1 MNYTI
6 EKITTLIGA
15 RRIGTADA
23 QIRWLLTDS
32 RSLCFPEETLFFALK
47 SERNDGHRYIAD
59 LYRRG
64 VRNFVVTTFP
74 PASVS
79 PSVAVPAVSAA
90 VSASPSTT
98 PAASP
103 AGSPLVLYPDANFLV
118 VPSPLAALQRLAE
131 RHRDEFNCPVVGITG
146 SNGKTMVKE
155 WLTQLL
161 SPQLTV
167 TRSPKSFNSQ
177 IGVPLSVWLLTE
189 QTQVALFEAGISQPG
204 EMENLRDIIQPTIG
218 ILTSLGAAHQENFRS
233 LEEKCME
240 KLLLFNDAKVMIYN
254 SDDDV
259 VSRCIRRS
267 GFKGEKI
274 GWSRENISAPLFIEK
289 AAAVPAPPSTPPAAS
304 PAGSPALPARTTVS
318 YIYKGT
324 RGSYQLPFF
333 DEASLQCSFACAAA
347 ALYLGVPPEQL
358 ATRMLQLEPV
368 AMRLEVKEGQHG
380 CTIIND
386 TYNSDI
392 NSLDIALDFM
402 VRRVTDASA
411 VVPAASAA
419 VPSSPASA
427 TTPAASPA
435 GSPAP
440 VPTTLILSD
449 IFQSGMTDDA
459 LYSAVNTLCVNRG
472 INSLIGIGPRI
483 SAHAASFLVSE
494 KSFFA
499 TTDDFLNS
507 DLFRSL
513 HDTVILVKG
522 ARAFGFDRIT
532 ERLEQKVHETIL
544 EVNLTAVVNNL
555 NYYRSF
561 LKPETKLVC
570 MVKADAYGA
579 GAVEVAKTLQEHR
592 VDYLAVAVADE
603 GVTLRRNGITQN
615 IMIMNPEMT
624 AFKTMFDNDLEPE
637 VYSFRLMDAL
647 IAAAERQGI
656 TGWPVHI
663 KLDTGMHRLGFDPER
678 DIDEVIRRLKSQNAI
693 IPRSVFS
700 HFVGSDSDDFDRFS
714 AMQFDRFD
722 KASRKLQ
729 AAFSH
734 KILRHMDNSAAIEH
748 FPERQ
753 LDMCRL
759 GLGLYGYDPRTPAA
773 VVPAATAGVPS
784 SSTPAVSAAV
794 PSSTTPAVVP
804 AVSAAVPASTT
815 PAASPAGSPA
825 HLQPVSTLM
834 TTILQLRRVPKDETV
849 GYSRKGV
856 LTRDS
861 LIAAIP
867 IGYADGLNRRLG
879 RGACYCLVNGQKAP
893 YVGNICM
900 DVAMID
906 VTDIPDVHEG
916 DRVEIFGEHLPVT
929 VLSDVLGTI
938 PYEVLTSVSSRVK
951 KVYYQ
956 D

>member
-1 MNYTI
+1 MIYSI

-23 QIRWLLTDS
+23 QIGWLLTDS

-47 SERNDGHRYIAD
+47 TARNDGHRYIED

-64 VRNFVVTTFP
+64 VRNFVVEQESLT
-74 PASVS
+74 SHL
-79 PSVAVPAVSAA
+79 
-90 VSASPSTT
+90 
-98 PAASP
+98 
-103 AGSPLVLYPDANFLV
+103 SPLTTYTDANFLV

-155 WLTQLL
+155 WLYQVL
-161 SPQLTV
+161 SPDHNV

-177 IGVPLSVWLLTE
+177 IGVPLSVWLLDE
-189 QTQVALFEAGISQPG
+189 QTDVALFEAGISQPG
-204 EMENLRDIIQPTIG
+204 EMEVLADIIQPTIG
-218 ILTSLGAAHQENFRS
+218 VLTSLGAAHQENFRS

-240 KLLLFNDAKVMIYN
+240 KLQLFQNAEAIIYN
-254 SDDDV
+254 SDDDL
-259 VSRCIRRS
+259 VSRCIRRA
-267 GFKGEKI
+267 GFKGKRI
-274 GWSRENISAPLFIEK
+274 GWRREELQGMFD
-289 AAAVPAPPSTPPAAS
+289 
-304 PAGSPALPARTTVS
+304 
-318 YIYKGT
+318 
-324 RGSYQLPFF
+324 LPFG
-333 DEASLQCSFACAAA
+333 DDASFECSMAVAAT
-347 ALYLGVPPEQL
+347 ALYLGVTSQQL
-358 ATRMLQLEPV
+358 KERMAHLEPV

-380 CTIIND
+380 CTLIND
-386 TYNSDI
+386 SYNSDI
-392 NSLDIALDFM
+392 NSLAIALDFM
-402 VRRVTDASA
+402 ARRDA
-411 VVPAASAA
+411 
-419 VPSSPASA
+419 SSPAA
-427 TTPAASPA
+427 HLSPLKK
-435 GSPAP
+435 
-440 VPTTLILSD
+440 TLILSD
-449 IFQSGMTDDA
+449 IYQSGQTDSE
-459 LYSAVNTLCVNRG
+459 LYGEVNDLCLKRGVNK
-472 INSLIGIGPRI
+472 LIGIGPNI
-483 SAHAASFLVSE
+483 SAQQSLFSVGE

-499 TTDDFLNS
+499 TTKDFLKS
-507 DLFRSL
+507 DTFRQL
-513 HDTVILVKG
+513 HDEVILIKG
-522 ARAFGFDRIT
+522 ARVFGFDRIT

-544 EVNLTAVVNNL
+544 EVNLNAVVSNL
-555 NYYRSF
+555 NYYRSM

-579 GAVEVAKTLQEHR
+579 GAVEVAKTLQDHR

-603 GVTLRRNGITQN
+603 GVTLRRHGITQN

-624 AFKTMFDNDLEPE
+624 AFKTMFDYELEPE

-647 IAAAERQGI
+647 IRAAEQQGI

-678 DIDEVIRRLKSQNAI
+678 DIDEVIRRLRSQNAI

-700 HFVGSDSDDFDRFS
+700 HFVGSDSDDFDNFS
-714 AMQFDRFD
+714 AMQFQKFD
-722 KASRKLQ
+722 VASRKLQ
-729 AAFSH
+729 TAFSH

-759 GLGLYGYDPRTPAA
+759 GLGLYGVNPRDNQQLAC
-773 VVPAATAGVPS
+773 
-784 SSTPAVSAAV
+784 
-794 PSSTTPAVVP
+794 
-804 AVSAAVPASTT
+804 
-815 PAASPAGSPA
+815 
-825 HLQPVSTLM
+825 VSTLK
-834 TTILQLRRVPKDETV
+834 TTILQLRRVPKEETV

-861 LIAAIP
+861 IIGAIP
-867 IGYADGLNRRLG
+867 IGYADGLSRRLG

-906 VTDIPDVHEG
+906 VTDVPDVHEG
-916 DRVEIFGEHLPVT
+916 DSVEIFGEHLPVT
-929 VLSDVLGTI
+929 VLSDVMETI

-951 KVYYQ
+951 KVYFQ

>member
-15 RRIGTADA
+15 RRVGTYDA
-23 QIRWLLTDS
+23 LIRWLLTDS

-47 SERNDGHRYIAD
+47 SDRNDGHRYIAD

-64 VRNFVVTTFP
+64 VRNFVVTTVP
-74 PASVS
+74 DAS
-79 PSVAVPAVSAA
+79 
-90 VSASPSTT
+90 T
-98 PAASP
+98 P
-103 AGSPLVLYPDANFLV
+103 GLFHDANFLV
-118 VPSPLAALQRLAE
+118 VTSPLAALQRLAE
-131 RHRDEFNCPVVGITG
+131 RHRDEFDCPVIGITG

-155 WLTQLL
+155 WLSQVL
-161 SPQLTV
+161 SSLMTV

-177 IGVPLSVWLLTE
+177 IGVPLSVWLLNE
-189 QTQVALFEAGISQPG
+189 RTQVALFEAGISQPG
-204 EMENLRDIIQPTIG
+204 EMENLHDIIQPTIG
-218 ILTSLGAAHQENFRS
+218 ILTSLGVAHQENFRS

-240 KLLLFNDAKVMIYN
+240 KLQLFHDAKVLAYN

-274 GWSRENISAPLFIEK
+274 GWSRENISAPLYIERITHT
-289 AAAVPAPPSTPPAAS
+289 VPAAS
-304 PAGSPALPARTTVS
+304 PAGFNSGGVAAVVS

-324 RGSYQLPFF
+324 RGNYRLPFF
-333 DEASLQCSFACAAA
+333 DEASLQCSFACAAV
-347 ALYLGVPPEQL
+347 ALYLGVTPEQL
-358 ATRMLQLEPV
+358 DERMTKLEPV

-380 CTIIND
+380 CTLIND

-402 VRRVTDASA
+402 QRRT
-411 VVPAASAA
+411 SAA
-419 VPSSPASA
+419 TISSA
-427 TTPAASPA
+427 
-435 GSPAP
+435 
-440 VPTTLILSD
+440 TLILSD
-449 IFQSGMTDDA
+449 IFQSGMSDSQ
-459 LYSAVNTLCVNRG
+459 LYQEVNDLCMKRG
-472 INSLIGIGPRI
+472 VSRLIGIGPRI
-483 SAHAASFLVSE
+483 SAHHAIFLVRE

-499 TTDDFLNS
+499 TTDDFLKS
-507 DLFRSL
+507 DTVRSL
-513 HDTVILVKG
+513 HDEQILIKG
-522 ARAFGFDRIT
+522 ARLFGFDRIT
-532 ERLEQKVHETIL
+532 EQLEQKVHETIL
-544 EVNLTAVVNNL
+544 EVNLNTLVDNL

-579 GAVEVAKTLQEHR
+579 GAVEVAKTLQDHR

-624 AFKTMFDNDLEPE
+624 AFKTMFDYDLEPE

-647 IAAAERQGI
+647 VRAAEKQGI

-663 KLDTGMHRLGFDPER
+663 KLDTGMHRLGFDPEK
-678 DIDEVIRRLKSQNAI
+678 DIDEVIRRLQQQNAI

-700 HFVGSDSDDFDRFS
+700 HFVGSDSDDFDNFS
-714 AMQFDRFD
+714 AMQFERFD
-722 KASRKLQ
+722 RASHKLQ
-729 AAFSH
+729 SAFSH

-759 GLGLYGYDPRTPAA
+759 GLGLYGYDPR
-773 VVPAATAGVPS
+773 ATN
-784 SSTPAVSAAV
+784 
-794 PSSTTPAVVP
+794 
-804 AVSAAVPASTT
+804 
-815 PAASPAGSPA
+815 PAASASG
-825 HLQPVSTLM
+825 LRPVSTLK
-834 TTILQLRRVPKDETV
+834 TTILQLRRVPKYETV
-849 GYSRKGV
+849 GYSRKGI

-861 LIAAIP
+861 IIAAIP
-867 IGYADGLNRRLG
+867 IGYADGLNRHLG

-916 DRVEIFGEHLPVT
+916 DLVEIFGNNLPAT
-929 VLSDVLGTI
+929 VLSDVLQTI